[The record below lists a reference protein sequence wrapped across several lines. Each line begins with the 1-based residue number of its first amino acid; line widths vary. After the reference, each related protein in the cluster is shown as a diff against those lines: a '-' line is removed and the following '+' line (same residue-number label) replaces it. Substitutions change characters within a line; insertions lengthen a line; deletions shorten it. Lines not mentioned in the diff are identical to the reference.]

1 MSKKNYNKISTDAA
15 KSNVEVETVAEPITE
30 EVVDGSGMTEGE
42 SVIGPSITNPE
53 TKIIYGIV
61 DNCVRLN
68 VRSKP
73 NVKSEVVCVIP
84 AGLKVVVSKMG
95 TTDGFYEVH
104 SVDNGEATEGFH
116 GFCMKNYIL
125 IKK

>member
-1 MSKKNYNKISTDAA
+1 MSKKNYNKISTEAA
-15 KSNVEVETVAEPITE
+15 KANVEAETVESVVEEAVITAEPIV
-30 EVVDGSGMTEGE
+30 EVAPKEKV
-42 SVIGPSITNPE
+42 
-53 TKIIYGIV
+53 IYGVV
-61 DNCVRLN
+61 DNCARLN

-73 NVKSEVVCVIP
+73 STKSEVICVIP

-95 TTDGFYEVH
+95 TTGGFYEVH

-116 GFCMKNYIL
+116 GFCMKKYIT